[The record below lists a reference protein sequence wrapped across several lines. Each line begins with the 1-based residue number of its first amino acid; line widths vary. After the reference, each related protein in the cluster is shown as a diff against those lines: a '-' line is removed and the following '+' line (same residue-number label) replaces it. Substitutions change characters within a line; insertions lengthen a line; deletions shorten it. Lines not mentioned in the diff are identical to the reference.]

1 MAKIRLQPRRIGA
14 AMALVGIF
22 AMALGSPVAGGQVKR
37 DLAWGSGTRSAIDP
51 NSTAPS
57 FVLNASSNPD
67 GSDPTGTLNF
77 STLASAFSGQV
88 TCLHVTKSTAV
99 VVGEIATAT
108 NGFDGSQGSYFVE
121 VFRDLGSAT
130 KRHPSPDLV
139 SGLYWNTEA
148 DWNAAGFTLAAL
160 CEDPIGAG
168 AVADAWYSM
177 VSGDFTVIDR

>member
-1 MAKIRLQPRRIGA
+1 MGKLRLRPRRIA
-14 AMALVGIF
+14 AATALVGILT
-22 AMALGSPVAGGQVKR
+22 MALGSPVAGGQVKR
-37 DLAWGSGTRSAIDP
+37 DLAWGSGTRTAIDP
-51 NSTAPS
+51 DSTAPS

-88 TCLHVTKSTAV
+88 TCLHVSGSTAV
-99 VVGEIATAT
+99 VVGRIATAT

-121 VFRDLGSAT
+121 VVRDLGSAT

-139 SGLYWNTEA
+139 SGLYWDTEA
-148 DWNAAGFTLAAL
+148 NWNAQGFTLAAL
-160 CEDPIGAG
+160 CGDPIGSG

-177 VSGDFTVIDR
+177 VSGDITVIDR